1 MSRRPVFRHPRYEL
15 VRLIGEGGMG
25 RVYLARDRLQGSSV
39 ALKLYPARAY
49 DERIRSEF
57 LALRELRHPAIAK
70 ALHFGVSETSGAP
83 FFTLEY
89 VEGSSL
95 ADYVASLAAGAPA
108 AAERRLAAAL
118 WIFTVVT
125 SAVAYLHRRGILH
138 LDVKPDNILVV
149 DLGPDFPPHP
159 VLIDFG
165 LVHRPSSRGARFA
178 HGTLP
183 YMAPEFFSGGA
194 PGPPADVYALGATFY
209 RVLSGRYPIPGTTYE
224 SFAKAHRELRPRPL
238 PDGPPEL
245 EGVLLRALAKEPSHR
260 FRDAGELH
268 RALTQPALAR
278 HLGPF
283 AGRSPVL
290 FHDPDFVARTREL
303 QALRRWLAG
312 DRRAAPVFEVRGGS
326 GFGKTRFL
334 EKAATLIEV
343 DGRTALS
350 LRATEEAGSV
360 LRECWRWLGLFDRA
374 SRARAPE
381 AERIGEKAAGRLL
394 PHLRKDTFLLVDDV
408 HAADAGDRGFLERL
422 ARSLSQEPEPPG
434 GGIVVARDAAR
445 AAGAE
450 AEWTRAGLAESV
462 ELGPLALE
470 EALGI
475 DLEGLDGALAGFGEE
490 RVRSLKTRLYHQV
503 GGHPLFYV
511 RGLFDL
517 AGNREE
523 AAQLVPAAAIR
534 TQVGALRGLDADLA
548 LSLSCLGRPA
558 SPAELQGILGAS
570 ARDVEAALRRLR
582 HAGLVASDGRRV
594 RPIHESVREAVLAC
608 ADGERERRAHARIAR
623 FLSSAARGSP
633 SAEAGW
639 HLLGAG
645 DVAEALRAADRWV
658 AEGARAPGG
667 PREKSVDFL
676 LLAADR
682 AGRRSERGRRYLES
696 ACDLLSDLGRYREA
710 FEILRELAA
719 ADCSGGA
726 RGEDRARRL
735 RKLGS
740 VAHRIARADE
750 ALEAL
755 RACVGP
761 EAEREAPVES
771 LKARV
776 ELANL
781 HHFRGES
788 DLALEC
794 SSRGV
799 EIWRRSPAARKA
811 ATLETA
817 IHLHAILG
825 QVQIRKLRFAD
836 AVSVL
841 EDGLALAERAGSRA
855 DVAVLLNNLALAHHL
870 AGQLAEGLRIF
881 RRAESIA
888 AETQDVSALASIR
901 SNAAQ
906 ILAKMGRFRAALRI
920 LDELEGSPAVRGS
933 HRLRLGCLYSRG
945 LVANIL
951 RLDAEEVWSRV
962 EELTDRVGDP
972 FLRRMAAVCKA
983 ECRIGRGLYSEAR
996 RLLRTAD
1003 AEWKE
1008 EPVVAALKTARR
1020 AFLEAL
1026 AGHVPLARA
1035 LRARLR
1041 ELGGE
1046 VPDQPKAWNRY
1057 YLGLSAMETGDRDE
1071 AVRELEAARDAFRSM
1086 GLAVGEVG
1094 CSFALAELHL
1104 RSGGRAGAAAAER
1117 ELRAARRRRL
1127 DAGPRPTSPFDVAR
1141 DVLGAWV
1148 ELARLLPDGEAR
1160 GGPARRA
1167 APRRGSA
1174 RGGARLAAEEAAGL
1188 LARAAGDPALGNDPS
1203 LRELVEILSAA
1214 AARILG
1220 DEERARAASERARAV
1235 REELLRG
1242 LEPRDRIASGRR
1254 DPWKAAG
1261 LGPLRPPAADAKL
1274 EGRHAE
1280 ALAEI
1285 VCAAREPR
1293 GGEASEPESPLAR
1306 SLAAIG
1312 RCLRA
1317 ERVEAIS
1324 GFRSAAS
1331 WERREPPGSS
1341 PSEGPREVLLAPVAG
1356 ETLSFIRVVSAP
1368 GGGFSEGD
1376 RRFLDAAARGVL
1388 LPAARGSTSP
1398 AARPPGPEEDAE
1410 TRTQPLAGTATR
1422 ELPPARAR
1430 PEALAQAAEEAGLL
1444 VTPTVARI
1452 LETIERYA
1460 ASDLPVLVT
1469 GESGTGKNLVA
1480 QLIHRLSR
1488 RSSGPF
1494 LVQTAGAVPPE
1505 LFEADLFGYTSG
1517 AFTGAEKTRT
1527 GFLFQAAGGTFH
1539 LEEIGDLPPALQQL
1553 FLRVVEERH
1562 VRPLGASGPRPLDV
1576 RFVVSTHRDIDS
1588 MVRRGEF
1595 RKDLFFRLSG
1605 ARIHLPPLRDR
1616 PEEVPLY
1623 AERIW
1628 REVTGSPIRL
1638 PRASL
1643 EVLSAH
1649 DWPGNLRE
1657 LASVLRRLSLESSGV
1672 PGPKEVRAAL
1682 GGAEARKLI
1691 SADVFRSHSYAE
1703 AERALEEAYLLYLLD
1718 KHRGDLA
1725 AIAGALGTSTRSV
1738 YRRFERLGLKPSE
1751 LARGTPRT

>member
-25 RVYLARDRLQGSSV
+25 KVYLAQDRLQGSSV

-49 DERIRSEF
+49 DDRIRSEF

-70 ALHFGVSETSGAP
+70 ALHFGISESSGAP

-95 ADYVASLAAGAPA
+95 ADYVASLAPGAPD
-108 AAERRLAAAL
+108 AAERKLAATL

-138 LDVKPDNILVV
+138 LDVKPDNVLVV
-149 DLGPDFPPHP
+149 DLGPDVPPHP

-165 LVHRPSSRGARFA
+165 LVCRPSSRGARFA

-183 YMAPEFFSGGA
+183 YMAPELFSGG
-194 PGPPADVYALGATFY
+194 PTGPPADVYALGATFY
-209 RVLSGRYPIPGTTYE
+209 RVLSGRCPIPGTTYE

-238 PDGPPEL
+238 PEVPPEL
-245 EGVLLRALAKEPSHR
+245 EAALLRALAKDPGHR

-283 AGRSPVL
+283 AGKSPVL

-303 QALRRWLAG
+303 EALRRWLAR
-312 DRRAAPVFEVRGGS
+312 DRRTAPVFEVRGGS

-343 DGRTALS
+343 EGRVVLS
-350 LRATEEAGSV
+350 VRATEEAGSV
-360 LRECWRWLGLFDRA
+360 LRECWRWLGLFERP
-374 SRARAPE
+374 SRPRRPE
-381 AERIGEKAAGRLL
+381 ARRPGEEAAWRLL
-394 PHLRKDTFLLVDDV
+394 PHLKKDTFLVIDDV
-408 HAADAGDRGFLERL
+408 HTADAGDRGFLERL
-422 ARSLSQEPEPPG
+422 ARALAHGLEPPG
-434 GGIVVARDAAR
+434 GGVIVARDPAR
-445 AAGAE
+445 AADAE
-450 AEWTRAGLAESV
+450 TELARAGLAESV
-462 ELGPLALE
+462 ELGPFALE
-470 EALGI
+470 EALEI

-490 RVRSLKTRLYHQV
+490 RIRSWKTRLYHQV

-534 TQVGALRGLDADLA
+534 AQVGALRGLDAEAALFLA
-548 LSLSCLGRPA
+548 CLGRPA
-558 SPAELQGILGAS
+558 SAAELQGILGAD
-570 ARDVEAALRRLR
+570 AREVQAALRRLR

-594 RPIHESVREAVLAC
+594 RPIHESVRDAVLAC
-608 ADGERERRAHARIAR
+608 ADEERERCAHERIAR

-639 HLLGAG
+639 HFLRSG
-645 DVAEALRAADRWV
+645 DVARALRAADRWV
-658 AEGARAPGG
+658 AEGARSPGG

-676 LLAADR
+676 LLAAER
-682 AGRRSERGRRYLES
+682 AGRASERGRAYLEAAS
-696 ACDLLSDLGRYREA
+696 DLLSELGRYEEA
-710 FEILRELAA
+710 FQILRELAA
-719 ADCSGGA
+719 ADRAGDA
-726 RGEDRARRL
+726 RGEARARRL

-740 VAHRIARADE
+740 VAHRIARTVE

-755 RACVGP
+755 RACVAP

-781 HHFRGES
+781 HHFRGEA

-799 EIWRRSPAARKA
+799 EIWRGSPAGFKA

-888 AETQDVSALASIR
+888 AETQDASALASIR
-901 SNAAQ
+901 SNVAQ
-906 ILAKMGRFRAALRI
+906 IFAKMGRFRAALRI

-945 LVANIL
+945 LVANL
-951 RLDAEEVWSRV
+951 MRLDAEEVWSRV
-962 EELTDRVGDP
+962 EELTEVVGDP
-972 FLRRMAAVCKA
+972 FLRRMAAVYKA
-983 ECRIGRGLYSEAR
+983 ECRIQRGRYSEAR
-996 RLLRTAD
+996 PLLRAAA

-1008 EPVVAALKTARR
+1008 EPAVAALKTARR

-1026 AGHVPLARA
+1026 AGHARLARA
-1035 LRARLR
+1035 LRARLSQ
-1041 ELGGE
+1041 LGGD

-1057 YLGLSAMETGDRDE
+1057 YLGLSALETGDRDE
-1071 AVRELEAARDAFRSM
+1071 AARELDAAREAFRSM
-1086 GLAVGEVG
+1086 GLAVGEVA
-1094 CSFALAELHL
+1094 SSLALAELHL
-1104 RSGGRAGAAAAER
+1104 RSGGTAGSEAAER
-1117 ELRAARRRRL
+1117 ELRASRKRRL
-1127 DAGPRPTSPFDVAR
+1127 EAGPRPASSWDLAR
-1141 DVLGAWV
+1141 DVLGAWA
-1148 ELARLLPDGEAR
+1148 EIARLLPDGGGR
-1160 GGPARRA
+1160 GERAPRA
-1167 APRRGSA
+1167 APRKVSA
-1174 RGGARLAAEEAAGL
+1174 CGGARVAAEAAGL
-1188 LARAAGDPALGNDPS
+1188 LARAAGDPALGNDPN
-1203 LRELVEILSAA
+1203 LRALVEILSAS

-1220 DEERARAASERARAV
+1220 DDERARAATERARAV
-1235 REELLRG
+1235 RDEVLQG
-1242 LEPRDRIASGRR
+1242 LEPRDRIARAR
-1254 DPWKAAG
+1254 LDPWRTAG
-1261 LGPLRPPAADAKL
+1261 LDALRPPAADAEL

-1285 VCAAREPR
+1285 LCAAREPR
-1293 GGEASEPESPLAR
+1293 GGEAPEPESPLGRAL
-1306 SLAAIG
+1306 SAIG

-1317 ERVEAIS
+1317 ERVEAIAGS
-1324 GFRSAAS
+1324 RRVAS
-1331 WERREPPGSS
+1331 WERGR
-1341 PSEGPREVLLAPVAG
+1341 PSCPAPVEGFREVLLAPVAG
-1356 ETLSFIRVVSAP
+1356 ETSSFVRVVSAP

-1376 RRFLDAAARGVL
+1376 RKFLDAAARAAL
-1388 LPAARGSTSP
+1388 LSAARGGTTV
-1398 AARPPGPEEDAE
+1398 AARPPGPEGAAE
-1410 TRTQPLAGTATR
+1410 TRTQALAGTATR

-1430 PEALAQAAEEAGLL
+1430 PEALARAAEEVGLL
-1444 VTPTVARI
+1444 VTPTTARV
-1452 LETIERYA
+1452 LEALERYA

-1480 QLIHRLSR
+1480 ELIHRLSR

-1494 LVQTAGAVPPE
+1494 LVQNAGAVPPE
-1505 LFEADLFGYTSG
+1505 LFEADLFGYESG

-1605 ARIHLPPLRDR
+1605 ARVHLPPLRDR

-1643 EVLSAH
+1643 EVLAAH
-1649 DWPGNLRE
+1649 DWPGNIRE
-1657 LASVLRRLSLESSGV
+1657 LASVLRRLSIESSDV

-1682 GGAEARKLI
+1682 GGAEAKRLI

-1703 AERALEEAYLLYLLD
+1703 VERALEEAYLFYLLE
-1718 KHRGDLA
+1718 KHRGDIA
-1725 AIAGALGTSTRSV
+1725 AIADALGTSTRSV
-1738 YRRFERLGLKPSE
+1738 YRRFERLGLRPSD
-1751 LARGTPRT
+1751 LARRTRER